1 MFSPNSRF
9 GIGHQLSYNRAVS
22 LPVLEIMPELR
33 LALETN
39 RIVILTAPP
48 GAGKSTVV
56 PLELFNELWLAN
68 QRIIMLQPRR
78 LAALAVAARMAAQ
91 LGQAVGQTVGYQV
104 RLEKKIS
111 HATRLEVVTEG
122 ILTRRVQA
130 DPTLEGVGLVI
141 FDEFHERSLHAD
153 TALALVREVQT
164 ALREDLRVLIMSAT
178 LDAEQLASLLNA
190 PVIASLGRAF
200 PVEIKYES
208 REPDDI
214 LRAVLRTVHQA
225 LEQHEGDIL
234 VFLPGAGE
242 IKRIEAG
249 LSDLKGVA
257 VRPLYGDLPLEVQQA
272 AILPGRERR
281 VVLATNIAETS
292 LTIEGVRVVID
303 SGLARVSRFDAG
315 TGFTRL
321 ETTRITVDSSD
332 QRAGRAGRVAP
343 GICYRLWT
351 AATHA
356 SLNLQRN
363 PEILEADLAPLALEV
378 AAWGSTDLQWVTTP
392 PVGALAQAKT
402 LLEDLNAT
410 AHGVITAH
418 GRSMHALGTHPR
430 LAHLLLEGHRLGFGN
445 LASDLAAL
453 LEERDPL
460 PRDAGVDAELR
471 LKALNS
477 WRNKQVSSGA
487 DMAVLKRLDQLAAS
501 YRAKLPNA
509 LSRQIP
515 AYTVGRLIALA
526 YPERIAKRREASRER
541 YKLANGRGVKIP
553 QDDLM
558 MSETWLAVAHM
569 DAGTDEGRVYLA
581 ASLDA
586 RDLTPLERDV
596 VAWDPRNGVLMAQ
609 REQKIGEITLETRVL
624 TDVPI
629 ETRVRVLCET
639 VRSEGLKLFEW
650 TDNALQWQARISSL
664 QVWGHDLPEVS
675 DTALLETLELWLS
688 PFLTGVRSK
697 DDFKKIN
704 LENALSSILTWQQ
717 NQQLEQLAPSKLD
730 VPSGSR
736 IKLEYSNDGS
746 APVLAVRLQEVF
758 GWISTPSVNDGRV
771 QVLMHLLSPAYR
783 PVQVTQDL
791 RSFWQNTYP
800 SVRQELK
807 RRYPKHS
814 WAEDPL
820 TAEAVRGVKRKTSS

>member
-1 MFSPNSRF
+1 
-9 GIGHQLSYNRAVS
+9 
-22 LPVLEIMPELR
+22 VLEIMPELR

-56 PLELFNELWLAN
+56 PLELLNESWLAN
-68 QRIIMLQPRR
+68 QKIIMLQPRR
-78 LAALAVAARMAAQ
+78 LAARAVAARMAAQ
-91 LGQAVGQTVGYQV
+91 LGQTVGQTVGYQV
-104 RLEKKIS
+104 RLDRKIS
-111 HATRLEVVTEG
+111 NLTRLEVVTEG
-122 ILTRRVQA
+122 ILTRRVQS

-153 TALALVREVQT
+153 TALALVREVQA

-178 LDAEQLASLLNA
+178 LDAEQLSSLLGA
-190 PVIASLGRAF
+190 PVVSSLGRAF
-200 PVEIKYES
+200 PVEIKYET
-208 REPDDI
+208 REPDDV
-214 LRAVLRTVHQA
+214 LRAVLRTIRQA

-234 VFLPGAGE
+234 VFLPGASE
-242 IKRIEAG
+242 IKRIESS
-249 LSDLKGVA
+249 LSDLEHLA
-257 VRPLYGDLPLEVQQA
+257 VRPLYGDLPLEAQQA
-272 AILPGRERR
+272 AILPGIDRR

-321 ETTRITVDSSD
+321 ETTRITMDSSD

-343 GICYRLWT
+343 GICYHLWT

-378 AAWGSTDLQWVTTP
+378 AAWGSTDLQWLTAP
-392 PVGALAQAKT
+392 PIGALAQAKT
-402 LLEDLNAT
+402 LLEDLKAT
-410 AHGVITAH
+410 AQGVITAH

-430 LAHLLLEGHRLGFGN
+430 LAHLLLEGQRLGFGH

-460 PRDAGVDAELR
+460 PRDAGIDAELR
-471 LKALNS
+471 LNALNA
-477 WRNKQVSSGA
+477 WRQKQGSSGA
-487 DMAVLKRLDQLAAS
+487 DIAVLKRLEQLAAS

-509 LSRQIP
+509 SSRQIP
-515 AYTVGRLIALA
+515 AHTVGRLIALA

-541 YKLANGRGVKIP
+541 YKLASGRGVKLP
-553 QDDLM
+553 QDDLLA
-558 MSETWLAVAHM
+558 SETWLAVAHM

-581 ASLDA
+581 ASLEW
-586 RDLTPLERDV
+586 RDLTPFERDV
-596 VAWDPRNGVLMAQ
+596 VAWDSRNGVLMAQ
-609 REQKIGEITLETRVL
+609 REQRIGEITLETRVL
-624 TDVPI
+624 KDVPI
-629 ETRVRVLCET
+629 ETRAQALCEA
-639 VRSEGLKLFEW
+639 VRSEGLKLLEW

-664 QVWGHDLPEVS
+664 RVWGYDLPDVS
-675 DTALLETLELWLS
+675 DTALLETLELWLP
-688 PFLTGVRSK
+688 PFLTGVRSRE
-697 DDFKKIN
+697 DFKKIN
-704 LENALSSILTWQQ
+704 LENALHSILSWQQ
-717 NQQLEQLAPSKLD
+717 NQQLERLAPSKID

-736 IKLEYSNDGS
+736 IKLEYASDGG

-783 PVQVTQDL
+783 PVQVTGDL

-800 SVRQELK
+800 GVRQELK

-820 TAEAVRGVKRKTSS
+820 TAEAVRGVKRKP